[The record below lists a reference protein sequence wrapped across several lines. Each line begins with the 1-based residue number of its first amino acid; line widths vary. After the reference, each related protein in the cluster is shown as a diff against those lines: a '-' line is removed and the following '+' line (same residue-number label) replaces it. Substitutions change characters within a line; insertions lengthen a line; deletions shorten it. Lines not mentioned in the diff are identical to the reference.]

1 MLGVV
6 IVLGGVVSL
15 VAGVTGRRRSRRI
28 RGEGETAWAT
38 IVPAP
43 RHPEYEPSA
52 YRPLLRFRTSDGRA
66 VEVFSPLPPTRGRP
80 LVEGQKV
87 LVYFDPAEPTQVLL
101 HWRPGAGGCRLHRAG
116 GRGDRRRCGRHGP
129 GMKAAGTR
137 ARRISPGAVL
147 AVEIRDDVTAGE
159 SLR

>member
-1 MLGVV
+1 VTVLGVV
-6 IVLGGVVSL
+6 IVLGGVVSV

-101 HWRPGAGGCRLHRAG
+101 HAGRERA
-116 GRGDRRRCGRHGP
+116 D
-129 GMKAAGTR
+129 
-137 ARRISPGAVL
+137 IVFIVLGAVAIVG
-147 AVEIRDDVTAGE
+147 AVVAVA
-159 SLR
+159 LV